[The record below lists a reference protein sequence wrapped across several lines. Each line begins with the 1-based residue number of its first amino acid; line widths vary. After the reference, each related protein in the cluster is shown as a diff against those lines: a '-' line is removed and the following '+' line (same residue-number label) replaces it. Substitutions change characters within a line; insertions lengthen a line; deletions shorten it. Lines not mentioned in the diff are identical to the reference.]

1 MVPLGLPRVNQKIAV
16 SVVYIS
22 GMLLN
27 SLDSTIVNVA
37 LATLARDFH
46 VSPDAID
53 SVVIGYL
60 ASLAVFIP
68 VSGWLG
74 DRFGTKRTLL
84 LSLALFTIASALCG
98 LAQSLD
104 QLVLFRVLQG
114 AGGGLLTPVGM
125 TMLYRTFPPAER
137 VGVGRVLMFATILGP
152 ALGPILGGFLIQHAS
167 WRWAFYVNV
176 PVGTA
181 AFFFGIFFLHEHREA
196 EPGRFDLAGFLLG
209 SVGFGLTMF
218 GLMEGPSRG
227 WSTPVILGSLAV
239 GIATMVAFVL
249 VELRT
254 SIPMIQLRLLGN
266 ALFRSTLIVSLCASA
281 AFLSV
286 LFLVPLFLQEAM
298 GVSPLGSGLTTF
310 PEAIGVVAST
320 QLVAKLYPHI
330 GPRRLMFGGL
340 LLVAASIGGL
350 CLVDLNSSLWTIR
363 ILMFFLGVGMA
374 YIFLPNQA
382 ASLATISS
390 EMTGRAST
398 LSNIQRRL
406 GASIGVAVA
415 STALGIVGAVKLGG
429 GGEMVPNLA
438 AYRVAFMTAAG
449 LALLGAV
456 FALVVPDRDA
466 ANTMV
471 VPEGKR
477 GRRTVRVEPAKAD

>member
-1 MVPLGLPRVNQKIAV
+1 MGLPRINQKIVV

-68 VSGWLG
+68 ISGWLG

-84 LSLALFTIASALCG
+84 FSLALFTIASALCG

-104 QLVLFRVLQG
+104 QLVIFRVLQG

-152 ALGPILGGFLIQHAS
+152 ALGPILGGFLIQNAS

-176 PVGTA
+176 PVGAA
-181 AFFFGIFFLHEHREA
+181 AFIFGLFFLAEHREA
-196 EPGRFDLAGFLLG
+196 EPGAFDLMGFLLG

-227 WSTPVILGSLAV
+227 WSSPAILGSLAL
-239 GIATMVAFVL
+239 GIATMIWFVV

-254 SIPMIQLRLLGN
+254 SIPMIQLRLLKN

-298 GVSPLGSGLTTF
+298 GISPLDSGLTTF
-310 PEAIGVVAST
+310 PEAIGVVVST
-320 QLVAKLYPHI
+320 QLVAKLYPHV

-340 LLVAASIGGL
+340 LLVAAAIGGL
-350 CLVDLNSSLWTIR
+350 CLVDLNTSLWTIR
-363 ILMFFLGVGMA
+363 ALMFILGVGMA

-406 GASIGVAVA
+406 GAAIGVAIA
-415 STALGIVGAVKLGG
+415 STALGIVGATRLSASGAV
-429 GGEMVPNLA
+429 EPNMS
-438 AYRVAFMTAAG
+438 AYRWAFLTAVA

-471 VPEGKR
+471 VPERRRRKR
-477 GRRTVRVEPAKAD
+477 VVGIEPAKAD